1 MKRIYLTALAIGLA
15 ALATQA
21 EAGSER
27 RIGTAG
33 AQELRIPVGTRGIA
47 LAGATVASNHG
58 LESVFYNP
66 AGLASSEGV
75 EAYFSNTSYI
85 ADIDVRYLALSTRQY
100 WGSIAL
106 TAKVMDLGELVVTTE
121 DAPDGT
127 GQVENLTF
135 AVIGLTGSRYL
146 TDAISFGISAHYV
159 SESVLDVS
167 AKGVSFDM
175 GLHYDLPWR
184 NARFGLVMKNLGPD
198 MRFDGSDLEH
208 SVQIPGSN
216 PNSRP
221 RILRTQSA
229 AFELPTFFQLG
240 GELSAWQSGDNQ
252 VIGYGTYQSNN
263 FSQDEFRGGIE
274 YMYQDLLSL
283 RGGYVYADQNEYLYG
298 PTFGVGLGLPLGG
311 GRIGV
316 DYAFQ
321 SVDSFFD
328 DLHTFSAKFSF

>member
-159 SESVLDVS
+159 SASVLDVS